1 MKPMQVHAGMPFFKM
16 NRGVEFIDRRG
27 VPHHKVYRNKSI
39 YPYSIRLKIV
49 L

>member
-16 NRGVEFIDRRG
+16 NHDVEFIGRKS
-27 VPHHKVYRNKSI
+27 VSHPKVYCNKSI
-39 YPYSIRLKIV
+39 QPYSIHLKIV